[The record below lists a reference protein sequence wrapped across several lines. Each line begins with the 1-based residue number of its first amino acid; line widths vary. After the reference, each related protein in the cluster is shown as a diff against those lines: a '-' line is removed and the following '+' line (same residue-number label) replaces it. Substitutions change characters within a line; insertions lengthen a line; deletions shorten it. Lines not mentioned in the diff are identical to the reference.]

1 MSVINSVGTLAAYT
15 VDNMVKISL
24 QIAVR
29 LMFVA
34 PWLYAVLLCGTVLT
48 DSPAVPQSS
57 KAYNHGAANIDLT
70 AGVLV
75 PPMHA

>member
-34 PWLYAVLLCGTVLT
+34 PWLYAVLLCGTVGL
-48 DSPAVPQSS
+48 SVRVAILMSIL
-57 KAYNHGAANIDLT
+57 K
-70 AGVLV
+70 VLV
-75 PPMHA
+75 PKVQYSTVLSGCSPI